1 MKTNPISRRNFL
13 HKSVMTAGAA
23 SVIPAGL
30 AGTPSFSSAVQA
42 KRSNREV
49 WIAGI
54 SQMDLTAETPELLA
68 EKVYKILE
76 DVLIYKPDFVVL
88 PEYFPWVQGNLTIRE
103 KVAISDKVQE
113 KLSGFA
119 KQHKCYMLCP
129 AYTEKNGKFFNSVV
143 VFDRTGKKI
152 GGYNKIHC
160 TEGEIQNR
168 SISCGQLNQPVIETE
183 YGPIGIQICYDINW
197 DDGWKMLR
205 DQGAKIIFWCSAFDG
220 GIMTN
225 TKAWQHKCIV
235 ATSTLKNVSRLIDIS
250 GETIAESGIWNPN
263 FYCAPVNMEKVFFTT
278 YKYLKQFAGIEQ
290 KYGRKV
296 KITTYHPEEWT
307 IIESLSPDINVAD
320 LMKEFNMRSHEDDH
334 KLAAIVQNKNRA

>member
-1 MKTNPISRRNFL
+1 MRTNPISRRSFIQKTVL
-13 HKSVMTAGAA
+13 TAGAA
-23 SVIPAGL
+23 SVVPAGL
-30 AGTPSFSSAVQA
+30 AGTAFISVQKA
-42 KRSNREV
+42 ARSNREV

-54 SQMDLTAETPELLA
+54 SQMDLTAESPEQLA
-68 EKVYKILE
+68 DKVYKILD
-76 DVLIYKPDFVVL
+76 DVITYKPDFVVL
-88 PEYFPWVQGNLTIRE
+88 PEYFPWVQGTLKIEE

-119 KQHKCYMLCP
+119 KQHNCYMLCP
-129 AYTEKNGKFFNSVV
+129 AYTNKNGKNYNSVV

-160 TEGEIQNR
+160 TEGEIHSR
-168 SISCGQLNQPVIETE
+168 SLSCGQLSQPVIETE

-220 GIMTN
+220 GLMTK

-235 ATSTLKNVSRLIDIS
+235 ATSTLKNVSRLVDIS
-250 GETIAESGIWNPN
+250 GETIAETGIWNPN
-263 FYCAPVNMEKVFFTT
+263 YYCAPVNMEKVFFTT
-278 YKYLKQFAGIEQ
+278 YKYLKEFAEIER

-296 KITTYHPEEWT
+296 KITTYHAEEWT
-307 IIESLSPDINVAD
+307 IIESLSPDVYVDNI
-320 LMKEFNMRSHEDDH
+320 LKEFNMRSHEDDH
-334 KLAAIVQNKNRA
+334 KLAAIVQNNNRA